1 LDFEERTE
9 QRLNNHSDRI
19 RALETNDA
27 RQTIIIEELCKKMDS
42 LINWIKALILA
53 YATGTG
59 LFYLAY
65 TDPGDVNMTKYSKAI
80 VALVVLLNGM
90 FAAVTLYVFL
100 RVG

>member
-1 LDFEERTE
+1 
-9 QRLNNHSDRI
+9 
-19 RALETNDA
+19 
-27 RQTIIIEELCKKMDS
+27 
-42 LINWIKALILA
+42 
-53 YATGTG
+53 
-59 LFYLAY
+59 LAY

>member
-59 LFYLAY
+59 FFIWHIQTL
-65 TDPGDVNMTKYSKAI
+65 
-80 VALVVLLNGM
+80 GM
-90 FAAVTLYVFL
+90 
-100 RVG
+100 